1 MAQRASARE
10 IEAMLLVESNFVIGV
25 VWEGRRDLGYLVD
38 ICQRFGVLLVV
49 PEVALAEARKTLI
62 HRVDRQLS
70 ALQQLRFWL
79 NDIARGVGMSQLVLK
94 VKERLDVIEAE
105 LQRRKQLALEALD
118 IFAQNCL
125 IAPLTPHVWVRAYLR
140 WQSNM
145 PPFKELDC
153 LILES
158 LLAFLPQH
166 KAKLAIFLT
175 LDQEDFDHPEL
186 HADFQR
192 HRTNMLFDP
201 YAVIVEFRKFYG
213 VA

>member
-1 MAQRASARE
+1 
-10 IEAMLLVESNFVIGV
+10 
-25 VWEGRRDLGYLVD
+25 LGYLVD

-49 PEVALAEARKTLI
+49 PEVALAEARKTLF

-105 LQRRKQLALEALD
+105 LQWRKQLALEALD

-166 KAKLAIFLT
+166 KAKLTIFLT
-175 LDQEDFDHPEL
+175 LDQEDFDHPEI
-186 HADFQR
+186 HEAFRQR
-192 HRTNMLFDP
+192 KVLMLFDP
-201 YAVIVEFRKFYG
+201 YDVIVEFRKFYG

>member
-1 MAQRASARE
+1 
-10 IEAMLLVESNFVIGV
+10 
-25 VWEGRRDLGYLVD
+25 
-38 ICQRFGVLLVV
+38 
-49 PEVALAEARKTLI
+49 
-62 HRVDRQLS
+62 
-70 ALQQLRFWL
+70 
-79 NDIARGVGMSQLVLK
+79 MSQLVLK

-175 LDQEDFDHPEL
+175 LD
-186 HADFQR
+186 
-192 HRTNMLFDP
+192 
-201 YAVIVEFRKFYG
+201 
-213 VA
+213 